1 MVRGLNPFRV
11 VWRGGRFTPTERSWC
26 GHTVKLGCG
35 LVFLSG
41 WDARRREVREQ
52 PRQGSVPMSEPT
64 TIKVKDGGFVSVE
77 RGPEEKDWIRLGVT
91 TVDRTLGL
99 GVILTSDEAGALGR
113 HLLWLAGDPEPYG

>member
-1 MVRGLNPFRV
+1 
-11 VWRGGRFTPTERSWC
+11 
-26 GHTVKLGCG
+26 
-35 LVFLSG
+35 
-41 WDARRREVREQ
+41 
-52 PRQGSVPMSEPT
+52 MSEPT

-113 HLLWLAGDPEPYG
+113 QLLRLAGDPEPYG